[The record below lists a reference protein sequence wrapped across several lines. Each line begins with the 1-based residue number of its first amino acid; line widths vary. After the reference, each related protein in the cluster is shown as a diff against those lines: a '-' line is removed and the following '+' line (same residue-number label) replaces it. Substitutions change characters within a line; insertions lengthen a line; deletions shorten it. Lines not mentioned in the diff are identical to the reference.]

1 MRYEL
6 DQKIVDAV
14 ILRLVDAR
22 LKKGISQ
29 TRLSELTGLSR
40 SGLRHLEDGET
51 NPTLYSL
58 LKIAG
63 ALKVKIGRL
72 IGSVMREEIRAM
84 PISKKEAKKRRR
96 ASR

>member
-14 ILRLVDAR
+14 ILRLVDTR
-22 LKKGISQ
+22 LRKGISQ
-29 TRLSELTGLSR
+29 NHLAELTGLSR

-63 ALKVKIGRL
+63 ALNVKLGRL
-72 IGSVMREEIRAM
+72 IGSVMREQ
-84 PISKKEAKKRRR
+84 ISAIPVERKKTAERKA
-96 ASR
+96 